1 MPDSG
6 FLVIRASAAR
16 DAVPVIGASVTVCPM
31 DDGSRCIRVRT
42 DMSGRT
48 EQIELD
54 APSLDGMSPAQSPPY
69 ASYRVDIDHPEYRP
83 VTVNNVPI
91 FAGVT
96 STLPVIL
103 TPPRTVEQQTQRII
117 INSGETGPSG
127 SGTEGK

>member
-1 MPDSG
+1 MPKG
-6 FLVIRASAAR
+6 FLVIRTSAAR
-16 DAVPVIGASVTVCPM
+16 GAVPVIGATVTVCPM
-31 DDGSRCIRVRT
+31 DDGLNCIRVRT
-42 DMSGRT
+42 DLSGKT

-54 APSLDGMSPAQSPPY
+54 APSLEGISPEQSPPY
-69 ASYRVDIDHPEYRP
+69 ASYRVDIDHPEFRP
-83 VTVNNVPI
+83 VTVNGVPI

-127 SGTEGK
+127 SGTEGR